1 MTIPDLQIR
10 IGAISKLNTVITDMP
25 IRDTMLLPDDDLPAI
40 ILSSQTLSQDSL
52 KTEFGGQA
60 TLLIQII
67 GKKSLTVSRYEIDQI
82 ADTVMQALIP
92 MNRSDYISV
101 TGFEVVNVTLDSL
114 NDSVIQESDGAS
126 ARKLIRIRFLL
137 RQITNN

>member
-1 MTIPDLQIR
+1 MTIPDLEIR
-10 IGAISKLNTVITDMP
+10 KGTITKLNMVVTDYP

-60 TLLIQII
+60 TLLIQVI
-67 GKKSLTVSRYEIDQI
+67 GKKSLVVNRGEIDQI
-82 ADTVMQALIP
+82 SDTVMQALIP
-92 MNRSDYISV
+92 INRSDYISV

-114 NDSVIQESDGAS
+114 NDNVIQEKDGVS
-126 ARKLIRIRFLL
+126 MRKLIRIRFLL
-137 RQITNN
+137 RQIYNN